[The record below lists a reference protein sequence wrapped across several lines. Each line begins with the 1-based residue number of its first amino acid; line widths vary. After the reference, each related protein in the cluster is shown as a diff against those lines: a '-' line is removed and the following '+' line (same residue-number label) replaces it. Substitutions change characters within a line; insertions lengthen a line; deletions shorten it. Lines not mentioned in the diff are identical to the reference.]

1 MPMGTQWTSPVAQP
15 VAQLV
20 GLTQAHD
27 IFFIIKDKNKKLFK
41 ALIKKKNLNRFYQQN
56 KKLLPPSHFVCH
68 V

>member
-1 MPMGTQWTSPVAQP
+1 MPMGTQWASPVAQP

-41 ALIKKKNLNRFYQQN
+41 ALIKKKKF
-56 KKLLPPSHFVCH
+56 K
-68 V
+68 